1 MSNVFDLLAAV
12 CKGKGAKFA
21 AFTYRT
27 KGTNELQ
34 KVTVILGAS
43 TEKLYHKDVEVLT
56 AMLPELQGIEKL
68 AATELLNSRL
78 NSLAKGIGHNDAYTC
93 EDVYQTV
100 NANTMGVKIHKE
112 NGELHIVGL
121 MEHKTVL
128 EPGEYKEVKSS
139 AKTIAKNAIR
149 AQLPST
155 RFRQYRFNNVTSAK
169 LNGETLELEGDVT
182 VAH

>member
-1 MSNVFDLLAAV
+1 MSNVFDLLASV

-27 KGTNELQ
+27 RGTNELQ

-43 TEKLYHKDVEVLT
+43 TDVLYRKDIALLEAMIPDLTGVEL
-56 AMLPELQGIEKL
+56 L
-68 AATELLNSRL
+68 AAQELLQSRHNSFA
-78 NSLAKGIGHNDAYTC
+78 NGIGHNDAYTC

-100 NANTMGVKIHKE
+100 NNNTQGVKIHKD

-128 EPGEYKEVKSS
+128 EPGVYKEVKSS
-139 AKTIAKNAIR
+139 PKTIAKNNIR
-149 AQLPST
+149 AKLPST
-155 RFRQYRFNNVTSAK
+155 RFRQYVFNNVLSAK